1 MMLNA
6 LKAFWKLYNFRLT
19 FLEII
24 FLFHFKL
31 NKLDL
36 NLNIKHMARIDNGI
50 MGAFHGIVGKIEGY
64 TRKGQAI
71 IRARRRPV
79 TKTSLA
85 QHACRQSMKVV
96 NEFTHPITNYVR
108 MGFELEAAPTTKT
121 ANNLAKSYQLLHGLK
136 GEYPNI
142 EIDYP
147 KVRVTSGD
155 AGADVKSN
163 SDQVL
168 LLVYYPDRKEA
179 TQTYARAKRSEMK
192 ETLQIPRL
200 KPGERIE
207 TYISFI
213 SATRKKISNSVYVGA
228 ITTKAPVAEAPITT
242 EKETPKQPRFSYK
255 AQDNE
260 ILVNYSRPKA
270 KKKDPH
276 LDTTRRKKR
285 KQPRSGISGIDFI
298 KPGLKE

>member
-1 MMLNA
+1 
-6 LKAFWKLYNFRLT
+6 
-19 FLEII
+19 
-24 FLFHFKL
+24 
-31 NKLDL
+31 
-36 NLNIKHMARIDNGI
+36 MARINNGI
-50 MGAFHGIVGKIEGY
+50 MGAFHGIVGPVEGY

-71 IRARRRPV
+71 IRSRRERV
-79 TKTSLA
+79 TNTSLA

-96 NEFTHPITNYVR
+96 NEFTRPITNYVR

-147 KVRVTSGD
+147 KVRVTSGVLPVAKNPKVVLEDNQLLFSWEED
-155 AGADVKSN
+155 ASANGRSD

-179 TQTYARAKRSEMK
+179 ISTYARAKRSQMK
-192 ETLQIPRL
+192 ETLQISRL

-228 ITTKAPVAEAPITT
+228 ISAEAPLAEAPITQ

-255 AQDNE
+255 HE
-260 ILVNYSRPKA
+260 ESETLILYNKP
-270 KKKDPH
+270 KKKKKVSDLDSIRKEKIKQSH
-276 LDTTRRKKR
+276 L
-285 KQPRSGISGIDFI
+285 GILDIDLI
-298 KPGLKE
+298 KPGLEE

>member
-1 MMLNA
+1 
-6 LKAFWKLYNFRLT
+6 
-19 FLEII
+19 
-24 FLFHFKL
+24 
-31 NKLDL
+31 
-36 NLNIKHMARIDNGI
+36 MARIDQGI
-50 MGAFHGIVGKIEGY
+50 MGAFHGIIGKIEGY

-147 KVRVTSGD
+147 KVRVTSGVLPVARNPKVVLED
-155 AGADVKSN
+155 NQLHFSWEQDEGADGKSN

-179 TQTYARAKRSEMK
+179 TQTYARSKRSEMK

-228 ITTKAPVAEAPITT
+228 ITTEAPVAEAPITT
-242 EKETPKQPRFSYK
+242 EKEAPKQPRFSYK
-255 AQDNE
+255 AEDDE
-260 ILVNYSRPKA
+260 IKVNYSRPKA
-270 KKKDPH
+270 KKKVPH
-276 LDTTRRKKR
+276 LDTTRRKNEESNHCQEFQKLILSSLAYNEIYVQKLKIR
-285 KQPRSGISGIDFI
+285 
-298 KPGLKE
+298 LKEM

>member
-1 MMLNA
+1 
-6 LKAFWKLYNFRLT
+6 
-19 FLEII
+19 
-24 FLFHFKL
+24 
-31 NKLDL
+31 
-36 NLNIKHMARIDNGI
+36 MARINNGI
-50 MGAFHGIVGKIEGY
+50 MGAFHGIVGHIEGY

-79 TKTSLA
+79 SDTKTSLA
-85 QHACRQSMKVV
+85 QRACRQSMKVV

-108 MGFELEAAPTTKT
+108 MGFELEAAPTNKT

-147 KVRVTSGD
+147 KVRVTSGILPVAKNPKVVLEDNQLHFSWDQD
-155 AGADVKSN
+155 AGADGKSN

-192 ETLQIPRL
+192 EILQIPRL

-228 ITTKAPVAEAPITT
+228 ITTEAPLAEAPITT
-242 EKETPKQPRFSYK
+242 EKEAPKTQRFSYK
-255 AQDNE
+255 AEDNE
-260 ILVNYSRPKA
+260 IKVNYSRPKA

-285 KQPRSGISGIDFI
+285 RKQPLSGISGIDLI